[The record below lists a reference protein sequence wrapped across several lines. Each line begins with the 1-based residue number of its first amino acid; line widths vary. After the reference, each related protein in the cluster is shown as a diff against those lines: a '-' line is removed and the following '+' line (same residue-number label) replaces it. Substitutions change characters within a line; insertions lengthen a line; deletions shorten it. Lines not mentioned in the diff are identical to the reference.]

1 MIWGAVYIAPL
12 LVPTYDPAVLAT
24 GRYVIF
30 GMLSVGLA
38 LSQFKEF
45 RHYKIADWYQALLL
59 GVIGNIFYY
68 WVLAMCVKYSGAPI
82 AGAFTAM
89 IPILVAIIGNSQEKA
104 PERRVAWSSLV
115 IPLSMIMVGMVCL
128 NGTEFF
134 YLVGSGRVSS
144 SDFWIGVAFGAVSL
158 FVWTWYPLK
167 NAAWLQANPARSPRS
182 WASAQGVA
190 LFPAAL
196 SLLAYFWWSA
206 PAERAFWRRTHE
218 IYPHLCGLRDRVLL
232 GRDCALE
239 PDEFALTS
247 CSGRPDDHLRDDFC
261 GDLRAYLARKLALAL
276 DDRGD
281 DLLTRGDCTCHAS
294 LPTCTRKSARGSGK
308 FRSPITEDCAR
319 SHALFAKRKSKL
331 STMNTP

>member
-1 MIWGAVYIAPL
+1 MVVGIIFGILACMIWGAVYIAPL

-144 SDFWIGVAFGAVSL
+144 SDFWIGVAFGAVSF

-206 PAERAFWRRTHE
+206 PAETGFFGDEPTKFILICVGLGIVCSWVGIALWNQMSLRLPRALGGQMIIFETIFAVIYAHIWRE
-218 IYPHLCGLRDRVLL
+218 SWPSLL
-232 GRDCALE
+232 MTVGMTFL
-239 PDEFALTS
+239 LV
-247 CSGRPDDHLRDDFC
+247 GI
-261 GDLRAYLARKLALAL
+261 ALAM
-276 DDRGD
+276 RVF
-281 DLLTRGDCTCHAS
+281 R
-294 LPTCTRKSARGSGK
+294 RAREKVHVEVANS
-308 FRSPITEDCAR
+308 EAQ
-319 SHALFAKRKSKL
+319 
-331 STMNTP
+331 